1 MPERHFGDPI
11 EDGRVDFRNVYPV
24 VGVDFAVDRV
34 GGCPHVSHVVA
45 LSSADYRV
53 LPNMSRLS
61 TFRESASVPD
71 IENFCCYRV
80 AAPYVD
86 QQ

>member
-34 GGCPHVSHVVA
+34 GGCPRVSHVVA
-45 LSSADYRV
+45 LSSADFRV

-61 TFRESASVPD
+61 MFRESASVPD
-71 IENFCCYRV
+71 IGKFLLLSRRRALC
-80 AAPYVD
+80 
-86 QQ
+86 